1 MLKPLFIDN
10 DYQLLNSAS
19 GQIARNFWEHQ
30 DEKDFQPTIVCTPA
44 NFDFKSRW
52 KTIEVPNRYK
62 IWYLGVG
69 FKKFGLPGFSLLP
82 DMYRFSWNPFVRRA
96 IKNVDFDYIH
106 TLSSPNSTHMLGLE
120 LKRKTGK
127 PWVAQFNDPW
137 TDSSGRMKHA
147 PQFTARI
154 ERGYEKEVVENADLI
169 IHTNHILADI
179 WNERYGVSVKKKMVV
194 IPLNFNIVKL
204 PDYVSS
210 QEKSDVLKIAHIGE
224 IYSTRS
230 CADFLKGLKMYIDL
244 NSENWKKIHVTF
256 VGGIKKEES
265 GLIKA
270 LGLEDVVETTPRLA
284 PEQLEKYYNESDVF
298 LAIDVN
304 LRRSPSFPSKL
315 MMYYYYCKPILGISN
330 PGSIMEEEMSN
341 SGNTLCYYGH
351 PEEVAEYLN
360 KAVSDYDSLN
370 TFDKDYWKRYT
381 VENVSSIYS
390 SLIKKL

>member
-1 MLKPLFIDN
+1 M
-10 DYQLLNSAS
+10 
-19 GQIARNFWEHQ
+19 
-30 DEKDFQPTIVCTPA
+30 
-44 NFDFKSRW
+44 
-52 KTIEVPNRYK
+52 
-62 IWYLGVG
+62 
-69 FKKFGLPGFSLLP
+69 
-82 DMYRFSWNPFVRRA
+82 
-96 IKNVDFDYIH
+96 
-106 TLSSPNSTHMLGLE
+106 
-120 LKRKTGK
+120 
-127 PWVAQFNDPW
+127 
-137 TDSSGRMKHA
+137 
-147 PQFTARI
+147 
-154 ERGYEKEVVENADLI
+154 
-169 IHTNHILADI
+169 
-179 WNERYGVSVKKKMVV
+179 
-194 IPLNFNIVKL
+194 
-204 PDYVSS
+204 
-210 QEKSDVLKIAHIGE
+210 
-224 IYSTRS
+224 
-230 CADFLKGLKMYIDL
+230 
-244 NSENWKKIHVTF
+244 
-256 VGGIKKEES
+256 
-265 GLIKA
+265 IKA